1 MQGASVSCCHSL
13 VLEICSKRPPT
24 GTLLRL
30 LSQSMQAATAKYT
43 DWVAYKHQ
51 TFIPHSSGG
60 WKSEL
65 RMAAWSDGN
74 PLPGL

>member
-1 MQGASVSCCHSL
+1 MLQCPPVTPWFWKSAQT
-13 VLEICSKRPPT
+13 KRPPT

-65 RMAAWSDGN
+65 RMATWSDGN